1 MGLVDRAVAIAQAL
15 RRFPADV
22 GALVARAIREE
33 RFYVFPHPDLTATR
47 VRARLTVTRNG
58 DHDRPLR
65 LDGDELTALSVR
77 IDGKDAAWEMDGP
90 DLVVP
95 IAGNEAVVETEVE
108 LNPTA
113 NTQLMGLYASNGMLC
128 TQCEAEGFRR
138 ITFFPDRPDVLS
150 RYTVRMDADAAQFP
164 ILLTNGNAVATG
176 KDGDRHWA
184 EWEDPFPKP
193 SYLFALVAGDLVANR
208 DSFTTMSGR
217 KVDLGIWVREGD
229 VPRTAHAMASLRLS
243 IAWAVR
249 GRSLSRTQMARS
261 TFRPDMVVKLSRLGF
276 RSAATSANR

>member
-1 MGLVDRAVAIAQAL
+1 M
-15 RRFPADV
+15 ADV
-22 GALVARAIREE
+22 RTLPEAPSSPQHTTIRREDYRPPDWLVPAIHLDFAL
-33 RFYVFPHPDLTATR
+33 DLTATR

-229 VPRTAHAMASLRLS
+229 VPRTAHAMASLKAAMKWDEEVYGREYDLDLFN
-243 IAWAVR
+243 IVAVSDFNM
-249 GRSLSRTQMARS
+249 GAMENKGLNV
-261 TFRPDMVVKLSRLGF
+261 FN
-276 RSAATSANR
+276 SA